1 MNRSFIAT
9 SFAAFAALGL
19 LAAAPARADDAQT
32 RTLMVRTK
40 GLDLR
45 TASGQAELRVRV
57 AEAAGQV
64 CGPEAKFG
72 DPGYSSYE
80 RCLQGALQQASIRVN
95 ALIAA
100 RTEAARYASN

>member
-1 MNRSFIAT
+1 MTRFLIAT
-9 SFAAFAALGL
+9 SFAALAAVGL

-72 DPGYSSYE
+72 DPGYFSYE
-80 RCLQGALQQASIRVN
+80 TCLQGAVQQASIRVN
-95 ALIAA
+95 ALISAK
-100 RTEAARYASN
+100 TEAARFAAN